1 MCLHLHLPHLSRYHD
16 GTLLL
21 TNHLL
26 LTTPQVPWDGYTP
39 ADIKAKVVE
48 GQRPRTERTMPRAC
62 DGLLRKAWH
71 QDAKMR
77 PTFEQARP
85 TPPPSARPPARARR
99 RLRAERAFISCSLAT
114 ARQVIVTL
122 RQVEEALPRGT
133 SALLGGSIDDMD
145 DFAALR

>member
-1 MCLHLHLPHLSRYHD
+1 MD
-16 GTLLL
+16 VFAFAVLLNEL
-21 TNHLL
+21 FTRE
-26 LTTPQVPWDGYTP
+26 VPWDGYTP

-48 GQRPRTERTMPRAC
+48 GQRPRTERTMPRVC

-77 PTFEQARP
+77 PTFEQ
-85 TPPPSARPPARARR
+85 
-99 RLRAERAFISCSLAT
+99 
-114 ARQVIVTL
+114 VIVTL
-122 RQVEEALPRGT
+122 REVEEALPRGT